1 MRPRAAGT
9 GLDRW
14 NLRWR
19 WVAVLGVVLAGCTPQ
34 AQGSAADAETSSTA
48 AVMQAAEPAV
58 IYLVRH
64 AEKSEVNPDDPELS
78 PAGQAR
84 AQLLVHLLTNAN
96 LDAVWSTNTIR
107 TRTTAG
113 PVAEAQGLAVELYD
127 PRAIGEFAASLKER
141 GGRHLVVGHSNTT
154 PGFVEAL
161 GGDPM
166 SPIVD
171 PEYDRFYIVTV
182 APDGHVET
190 VLIRFGEA
198 FTG

>member
-1 MRPRAAGT
+1 MRRNAVGVGT
-9 GLDRW
+9 DRS
-14 NLRWR
+14 RWR
-19 WVAVLGVVLAGCTPQ
+19 WQWLVVLGVVVAGCTPR
-34 AQGSAADAETSSTA
+34 AEGTE
-48 AVMQAAEPAV
+48 AVESVEATQTAEPAV

-64 AEKSEVNPDDPELS
+64 AEKSEVNPQDPELS

-84 AQLLVHLLTNAN
+84 AQLLVHLLTNAD

-113 PVAEAQGLAVELYD
+113 PVAEAHGLSIESYD
-127 PRAIGEFAASLKER
+127 PRSIGELAASLKER

-154 PGFVEAL
+154 PSFVEAL
-161 GGDPM
+161 GGDPL

-190 VLIRFGEA
+190 VLIRFGEP